1 MNPQIK
7 AALAVHEFFAERL
20 TLDYAVIGG
29 IALQFWGEP
38 RFTHD
43 LDVTVQDKLDLPEL
57 VKLTTEAFGS
67 RVPNPQRFA
76 RDTRML
82 LLSVGGVDV
91 DVAVALRGYEDSLF
105 ARTRAIEV
113 GQGKRLTICSA
124 EDLIIHKALAG
135 RPQDLADIQG
145 VIVRQGKKLDARY
158 IRRWLGE
165 FSRTLDDPGIIE
177 RFRQAWAGR

>member
-20 TLDYAVIGG
+20 ALNYAVIGG

-57 VKLTTEAFGS
+57 VRLTTEAFGS
-67 RVPNPQRFA
+67 RVPNPQKFA

-82 LLSVGGVDV
+82 LLSVAGVDV

-105 ARTRAIEV
+105 ARARSIEV

-135 RPQDLADIQG
+135 RPQDLADIQS

-165 FSRTLDDPGIIE
+165 FGRTLDDPEIIE
-177 RFRQAWAGR
+177 RFRQAWTSR

>member
-7 AALAVHEFFAERL
+7 AALAVHEFFSQRL
-20 TLDYAVIGG
+20 KLNYAFTGG

-43 LDVTVQDKLDLPEL
+43 LDVTVQDKLDLSEL
-57 VKLTTEAFGS
+57 VRLTTETFAS
-67 RVPNPQRFA
+67 RVPDPDKFA
-76 RDTRML
+76 ADTRML
-82 LLSVGGVDV
+82 LLRVGNVDV

-105 ARTRAIEV
+105 ARVRSIEIER
-113 GQGKRLTICSA
+113 GERLHICSA

-135 RPQDLADIQG
+135 RPQDLADVQGIIQ
-145 VIVRQGKKLDARY
+145 RQGKKLDVRY

-165 FSRTLDDPGIIE
+165 FSRGLDDPVILE
-177 RFRQAWAGR
+177 RFRQLWAKR

>member
-7 AALAVHEFFAERL
+7 AALAIHEFFSERL
-20 TLDYAVIGG
+20 KLNYAVIGG

-57 VKLTTEAFGS
+57 VRLTTEAFGS
-67 RVPNPQRFA
+67 RVPDPNRFA

-82 LLSVGGVDV
+82 LLRVADVDV

-105 ARTRAIEV
+105 ARVRSIEV
-113 GQGKRLTICSA
+113 EPGKRLNICSA

-135 RPQDLADIQG
+135 RPQDLADVQS
-145 VIVRQGKKLDARY
+145 VVQRQGKKLDVRY
-158 IRRWLGE
+158 MRRWLGE
-165 FSRTLDDPGIIE
+165 FSRTLNDPAILE
-177 RFRQAWAGR
+177 RFRQMWAKS